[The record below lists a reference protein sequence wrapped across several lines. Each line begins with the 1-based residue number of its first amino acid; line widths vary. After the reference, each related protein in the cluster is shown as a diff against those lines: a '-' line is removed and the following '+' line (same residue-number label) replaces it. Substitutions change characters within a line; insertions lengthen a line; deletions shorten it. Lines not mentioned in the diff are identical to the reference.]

1 MVFNQV
7 LDPLLRPLLNA
18 LGPFWTLLIVS
29 IFVSLLTTLVYK
41 YATDQTRLKALKA
54 DLKRYQ
60 KKLTAASKDNP
71 EKALKIQKDVM
82 KLNGEYMKHSMKS
95 TLYTFLPII
104 LFFGW
109 LSANLAFAPLLP
121 NQEFTINVTV
131 PQGVTDAATIVLP
144 AGLISSSNLTQDI
157 IDGVVSWRVSGTS
170 GFYDISI
177 QIADEEQFVSLII
190 SDKIEYVTPVHEFKD
205 STYFSSI
212 TISNKKLLLFE
223 GIPLLGSIPWIKTF
237 GWFGAYFLFS
247 IIFSTALRKAL
258 NLA

>member
-1 MVFNQV
+1 MVLNQI
-7 LDPLLRPLLNA
+7 LDPVLRPLLDS
-18 LGPFWTLLIVS
+18 LGPFWALFVVS

-41 YATDQTRLKALKA
+41 YATDQTKLKALKA

-71 EKALKIQKDVM
+71 EKALKMQKEVM
-82 KLNGEYMKHSMKS
+82 KLNGEYMKQSLKS

-109 LSANLAFAPLLP
+109 LQANLAFAPLLP
-121 NQEFTINVTV
+121 DMLFDVSATLPE
-131 PQGVTDAATIVLP
+131 GVEEPVILVLSE
-144 AGLISSSNLTQDI
+144 GLTSSSNLTQLPV
-157 IDGVVSWRVSGTS
+157 DGTVSW
-170 GFYDISI
+170 SI
-177 QIADEEQFVSLII
+177 KGPEGLHDASIRIAEEEQFFSFII
-190 SDKIEYVTPVHEFKD
+190 SEKVAYIDPLTEFDD
-205 STYFSSI
+205 SPYISSI
-212 TISNKKLLLFE
+212 VVGNEKLLLFE

-258 NLA
+258 KLA